1 MYEVVTELPKR
12 RWSWNVGM
20 TLREEKFVVLFV
32 PKVEVGDELDEKV
45 ASKGFYLVVFT
56 KQRISS

>member
-1 MYEVVTELPKR
+1 VVLECRYDPQR
-12 RWSWNVGM
+12 R
-20 TLREEKFVVLFV
+20 EIVVLFV

-45 ASKGFYLVVFT
+45 ALKGFYLVVFT